1 MKKLIVCLMMLTV
14 YSGNLMARTD
24 TTVTLR
30 KDLHQFPFYNT
41 TFPVA
46 ERVASLVSLMTLE
59 EKVAQMQNNAPAIER
74 LGVPAYNWWN
84 ECLHGVARNGVAT
97 VFPQAIGMAATWNPA
112 LIRREAAVIATE
124 ARAKYR
130 EAKQQGYTGIYQ
142 GLTFWSPNIN
152 IFRDPRWGRGQET
165 YGEDPFLTGRMGV
178 AFVKGLQGDD
188 PEYYNVVATAKH
200 YAVHS
205 GPEATRHSFDAW
217 CSERD
222 LFETYLPAFEALV
235 REAKVASVMGA
246 YNRFWGEPCSAS
258 DFLLDQILRKR
269 WGFKGYVTT
278 DCGTIWDIYRGHA
291 LQPDSI
297 RASVLALKAGSD
309 LTCGNEYAGLPE
321 AVRRGYI
328 PVRLIDQAVTRLFT
342 ARFKLGMFDPD
353 DKVVARIPEGKV
365 SDASHRALA
374 LEVARESM
382 VLLKNDRGVLPLSGK
397 TRSILLTGPFAD
409 NLSVLLG
416 NYHGTPSAPV
426 TILAGLKERCG
437 DSISLRYAHSTMA
450 SDSLQKLALAVDVVI
465 YAGGISPEM
474 EGEELDVNMEG
485 FYRGDRTTLDLP
497 ASQGRTL
504 AMLAQTGK
512 PVVLVLT
519 NGSALSIN
527 HENEIIPAILEAW
540 YPGEAGGRAVAEVLF
555 GDYNPAGR
563 LPVTFYRS
571 VNDLPP
577 FEDYSMAGRTYR
589 YFKGEPLF
597 PFGHGLSYTRFEY
610 LKAIALQPEYHS
622 KDTVMLHV
630 TVKNTGKIAGDEVV
644 QVYMSHGSSAY
655 PAPRTTLVGFKR
667 LQIKPGQSEVCAI
680 PIPVQTFRSYNPE
693 TDSYFVAPG
702 NYTLS
707 IGASSNDIRLK
718 TEILVIL

>member
-1 MKKLIVCLMMLTV
+1 MKKLLVCLMMLTV
-14 YSGNLMARTD
+14 FSGNLIARTD
-24 TTVTLR
+24 TTATLR
-30 KDLHQFPFYNT
+30 KDVHQFPFYNT
-41 TFPVA
+41 TLPVE
-46 ERVASLVSLMTLE
+46 ERVANLVSLMTLE

-74 LGVPAYNWWN
+74 LGVSAYNWWN

-130 EAKQQGYTGIYQ
+130 EAKRQGYSGIYQ

-178 AFVKGLQGDD
+178 AFVQGLQGDD
-188 PEYYNVVATAKH
+188 PEYYDVVATAKH

-235 REAKVASVMGA
+235 KEAKVASVMGA

-258 DFLLDQILRKR
+258 DFLLDQVLRKR

-328 PVRLIDQAVTRLFT
+328 SVRLIDQAVARLFT

-365 SDASHRALA
+365 CEASHRALA

-382 VLLKNDRGVLPLSGK
+382 VLLKNEQNLLPLSRE
-397 TRSILLTGPFAD
+397 TSSILITGPFA
-409 NLSVLLG
+409 NSLSVLLG
-416 NYHGTPSAPV
+416 NYHGTPMAPV
-426 TILAGLKERCG
+426 TILEGLKERCG
-437 DSISLRYAHSTMA
+437 DSISVRFADPSMA
-450 SDSLQKLALAVDVVI
+450 SDSLQMFASAADVVV

-485 FYRGDRTTLDLP
+485 FYRGDRTSLDLP

-504 AMLAQTGK
+504 SLLAQTGK
-512 PVVLVLT
+512 PVVLILT
-519 NGSALSIN
+519 SGSALSIN
-527 HENEIIPAILEAW
+527 PENETIPAILEAW
-540 YPGEAGGRAVAEVLF
+540 YPGEAGGSAIAEVLF
-555 GDYNPAGR
+555 GDFNPAGR
-563 LPVTFYRS
+563 LPVTFYKS

-589 YFKGEPLF
+589 YFKGEPLY

-610 LKAIALQPEYHS
+610 LKATTTLPQYQS
-622 KDTVMLHV
+622 TDTIILHV
-630 TVKNTGKIAGDEVV
+630 TVKNTGKRSGDEVV

-655 PAPRTTLVGFKR
+655 PSPRTTLVGFQR
-667 LQIKPGQSEVCAI
+667 LPVRQGQSETCII
-680 PIPVQTFRSYNPE
+680 PIPVQNFRIYNPE
-693 TDSYFVAPG
+693 TNSYFVEPG

-707 IGASSNDIRLK
+707 IGASSQDIRLK
-718 TEILVIL
+718 TEILVVQ